1 MNFQTLKKA
10 LCEANKLGKKVEGYI
25 TFTQKCRSSFCSVA
39 GRTYVISSDSKAFS
53 MWSLGK
59 PLFGTTL
66 DKSDLAAPLD
76 RYMQPHDGHHGWEIE
91 DCGLVVYELIATFEH
106 KISVLG
112 TYSSHEAAFHAMR
125 DSFIQTV
132 GGAKD
137 ICDYFGKNNSHGE
150 FSANFAWANDVGPE
164 HKNCN
169 WQIVPFLNN
178 GLTLV
183 PVQQVLDNAEA
194 EAHDRE
200 WKELK
205 QKLLETV
212 SVKDDYGA
220 ILSFLGTDTPIPS
233 DMGALSLALDE
244 AEQQMPEDVF
254 QQFYLQYCFF

>member
-25 TFTQKCRSSFCSVA
+25 TFTQKYRSSFCSVA

-76 RYMQPHDGHHGWEIE
+76 RYMQPHDGHLGWEIE
-91 DCGLVVYELIATFEH
+91 DCGLVVYELIATFER
-106 KISVLG
+106 KTKVLG
-112 TYSSHEAAFHAMR
+112 VYSSHEEAFRAMR
-125 DSFIQTV
+125 ESFERAV
-132 GGAKD
+132 GATKG
-137 ICDYFGKNNSHGE
+137 IHVYLSENEGE
-150 FSANFAWANDVGPE
+150 FSPDSAWANDAGPE
-164 HKNCN
+164 DGNCD

-178 GLTLV
+178 GLTLT

-220 ILSFLGTDTPIPS
+220 ILSFLGTDTPVLS
-233 DMGALSLALDE
+233 DMNALSLALDE
-244 AEQQMPEDVF
+244 AKQQMSEDVF